1 MVPIKEALTFDDVT
15 LAPKYS
21 EILPSDVDTSIK
33 LTETLKL
40 KIPLLSSAMDTV
52 TESKMA
58 IAIAKSGGLGII
70 HRNLDIK
77 KQILEIKKVKK
88 QKLLVGAAVGA
99 GPNEFNR
106 AEGILKE
113 NIDMIVVDTAHG
125 HTKKV
130 SEIIKFIK
138 KNKNKRTAL
147 CAGNIA
153 TPEAAKFLLKLG
165 VDIIKEGVDLIVVDT
180 AHGHT
185 KKVGEIIRFIKK
197 IKNNKIA
204 LCAGN
209 IATPEAA
216 KYLIK
221 LGVDIIKIGIGPGS
235 ICTTRLVAGI
245 GVPQL
250 SAILSVRN
258 GIKNKNVKIIS
269 DGGIKYSGDLAKAF
283 AAGADAVMIGSLFA
297 GTDETPG
304 KLIKKNGKL
313 FKSFRGM
320 GSVGAMN
327 KGSADRY
334 FQTKQK
340 DSSKYVPEG
349 VEGFVKYKGDVGSIV
364 YKLIGGL
371 KSSMGYLGS
380 KNIIKLRNKP
390 NFVKI
395 TKAGFYESMVHNV
408 DVVKNDSKY

>member
-1 MVPIKEALTFDDVT
+1 MNMDPIKEALTFDDVT

-21 EILPSDVDTSIK
+21 DILPSEVDTSIILSK
-33 LTETLKL
+33 FLKL
-40 KIPLLSSAMDTV
+40 KIPLLTSAMDTV
-52 TESKMA
+52 TESKMG
-58 IAIAKSGGLGII
+58 IAIAKAGGIGII
-70 HRNLDIK
+70 HRNLNIK
-77 KQILEIKKVKK
+77 KQVEEIKKVKK

-99 GPNEFNR
+99 GSNELAR
-106 AEGILKE
+106 AKAILKE
-113 NIDMIVVDTAHG
+113 GINMIVVDTAHG

-130 SEIIKFIK
+130 SEMIKFIK
-138 KNKNKRTAL
+138 KEKNSKTAL

-153 TPEAAKFLLKLG
+153 TAEAARYLEKLG
-165 VDIIKEGVDLIVVDT
+165 VDIIKV
-180 AHGHT
+180 
-185 KKVGEIIRFIKK
+185 
-197 IKNNKIA
+197 
-204 LCAGN
+204 
-209 IATPEAA
+209 
-216 KYLIK
+216 
-221 LGVDIIKIGIGPGS
+221 GIGPGS

-250 SAILSVRN
+250 TAILNVRN
-258 GIKNKNVKIIS
+258 AIKKSKVKIIS

-334 FQTKQK
+334 FQSKQK
-340 DSSKYVPEG
+340 DNSKYVPEG
-349 VEGFVKYKGDVGSIV
+349 VEGLARYKGKVGKVIF
-364 YKLIGGL
+364 KLVGGL
-371 KSSMGYLGS
+371 RSSMGYLGS
-380 KNIIKLRNKP
+380 KQIKYLRKKP
-390 NFVKI
+390 QFIKI

-408 DVVKNDSKY
+408 DIVKDENRY

>member
-21 EILPSDVDTSIK
+21 EILPSEVDTSIK
-33 LTETLKL
+33 LSESLKL
-40 KIPLLSSAMDTV
+40 KIPILTSAMDTI

-58 IAIAKSGGLGII
+58 IAIAKAGGLGII

-77 KQILEIKKVKK
+77 NQIIEIKKVKK

-99 GPNEFNR
+99 GPNEFKR
-106 AEGILKE
+106 AEAILKE
-113 NIDMIVVDTAHG
+113 NINMIVVDTAHG

-130 SEIIKFIK
+130 SEIIRFIK
-138 KNKNKRTAL
+138 KSKTKKTVL

-153 TPEAAKFLLKLG
+153 TPEAAKFL
-165 VDIIKEGVDLIVVDT
+165 
-180 AHGHT
+180 
-185 KKVGEIIRFIKK
+185 
-197 IKNNKIA
+197 
-204 LCAGN
+204 
-209 IATPEAA
+209 
-216 KYLIK
+216 IK
-221 LGVDIIKIGIGPGS
+221 LGVDIIKVGIGPGS

-250 SAILSVRN
+250 SAILNVRK
-258 GIKNKNVKIIS
+258 GIKNKDIKIIS

-304 KLIKKNGKL
+304 KLIKRNGKL

-334 FQTKQK
+334 FQSKQK
-340 DSSKYVPEG
+340 DVSKYVPEG
-349 VEGFVKYKGDVGSIV
+349 VEGFAKYKGKVDSIV
-364 YKLIGGL
+364 YKLVGGL
-371 KSSMGYLGS
+371 RSSMGYLGS
-380 KNIIKLRNKP
+380 KQIKYLRNKP
-390 NFVKI
+390 QFVKI

-408 DVVKNDSKY
+408 DIVKNDNKY

>member
-15 LAPKYS
+15 LVPKYS
-21 EILPSDVDTSIK
+21 EILPSEVDTSIK
-33 LTETLKL
+33 LTDNLKL
-40 KIPLLSSAMDTV
+40 RIPLLSSAMDTV

-58 IAIAKSGGLGII
+58 IAIAKAGGLGVI

-77 KQILEIKKVKK
+77 TQISEIKKVKIK
-88 QKLLVGAAVGA
+88 KLLVGAAVGA
-99 GPNEFNR
+99 GPNEFKR
-106 AEGILKE
+106 ANAILKE

-138 KNKNKRTAL
+138 KRKNKRTAL

-165 VDIIKEGVDLIVVDT
+165 VDIIKV
-180 AHGHT
+180 
-185 KKVGEIIRFIKK
+185 
-197 IKNNKIA
+197 
-204 LCAGN
+204 
-209 IATPEAA
+209 
-216 KYLIK
+216 
-221 LGVDIIKIGIGPGS
+221 GIGPGS

-250 SAILSVRN
+250 SAILTVRN
-258 GIKNKNVKIIS
+258 GVKNKNVKIIS

-283 AAGADAVMIGSLFA
+283 AAGADAVMVGSLFA

-304 KLIKKNGKL
+304 KLIRRGGKL

-334 FQTKQK
+334 FQSKQK
-340 DSSKYVPEG
+340 DISKYVPEG
-349 VEGFVKYKGDVGSIV
+349 VEGFAKYKGKVEKIIF
-364 YKLIGGL
+364 KLIGGL

-380 KNIIKLRNKP
+380 KQIKYLRNKP
-390 NFVKI
+390 QFVKI

-408 DVVKNDSKY
+408 DIVKSDD

>member
-21 EILPSDVDTSIK
+21 EILPSEVNTGVQLAK
-33 LTETLKL
+33 NLKL

-58 IAIAKSGGLGII
+58 IAIAKSGGIGVI

-77 KQILEIKKVKK
+77 NQILEIKKVKK
-88 QKLLVGAAVGA
+88 HKLLVGAAVGA
-99 GPNEFNR
+99 GPNEFKR
-106 AEGILKE
+106 AQ
-113 NIDMIVVDTAHG
+113 A
-125 HTKKV
+125 
-130 SEIIKFIK
+130 
-138 KNKNKRTAL
+138 
-147 CAGNIA
+147 
-153 TPEAAKFLLKLG
+153 
-165 VDIIKEGVDLIVVDT
+165 IIKEGVDLIVVDT

-185 KKVGEIIRFIKK
+185 KKVGEIIKFIKNF
-197 IKNNKIA
+197 KNPKIA

-216 KYLIK
+216 KFLIK
-221 LGVDIIKIGIGPGS
+221 LGVDIIKVGIGPGS

-258 GIKNKNVKIIS
+258 GLRNKNVKIIS

-297 GTDETPG
+297 GTDEAPG

-334 FQTKQK
+334 FQSKQN
-340 DSSKYVPEG
+340 DISKYVPEG
-349 VEGFVKYKGDVGSIV
+349 VEGFAKYKGKVGTII

-371 KSSMGYLGS
+371 RSSMGYLGS
-380 KNIIKLRNKP
+380 KQIKFLRDKP
-390 NFVKI
+390 QFVKI

-408 DVVKNDSKY
+408 DIVKNDSKY

>member
-21 EILPSDVDTSIK
+21 EILPSEVNTSVN
-33 LTETLKL
+33 LTKNLKL

-52 TESKMA
+52 TESNMA
-58 IAIAKSGGLGII
+58 IAIGKAGGIGVI
-70 HRNLDIK
+70 HRNLDIQ

-99 GPNEFNR
+99 SIAEFDR
-106 AEGILKE
+106 AKAIL
-113 NIDMIVVDTAHG
+113 
-125 HTKKV
+125 
-130 SEIIKFIK
+130 
-138 KNKNKRTAL
+138 
-147 CAGNIA
+147 
-153 TPEAAKFLLKLG
+153 
-165 VDIIKEGVDLIVVDT
+165 KEGVDLIVVDT

-185 KKVGEIIRFIKK
+185 KKVGEIVKYIKK
-197 IKNNKIA
+197 IKSEKVA

-216 KYLIK
+216 KFLIN
-221 LGVDIIKIGIGPGS
+221 LGVDIIKVGIGPGS

-258 GIKNKNVKIIS
+258 GLKNKNVKIIS

-340 DSSKYVPEG
+340 DISKYVPEG
-349 VEGFVKYKGDVGSIV
+349 VEGFVKYKGDVGSIIF
-364 YKLIGGL
+364 KLIGGL

-380 KNIIKLRNKP
+380 KEIVKLRNKP
-390 NFVKI
+390 QFVKI

-408 DVVKNDSKY
+408 DVIKNDSKY